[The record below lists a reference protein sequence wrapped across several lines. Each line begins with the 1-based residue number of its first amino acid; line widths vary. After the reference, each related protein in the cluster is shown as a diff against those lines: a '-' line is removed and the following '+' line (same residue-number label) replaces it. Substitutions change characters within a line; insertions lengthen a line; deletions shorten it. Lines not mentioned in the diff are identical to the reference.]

1 MGDRSGG
8 SSDEPL
14 GGALWYTPPMPVAPF
29 ARRNIL
35 VTGGAGFIGSQLCET
50 LVKDANVICIDNF
63 SSSTPRNIE
72 GLLQHPSFEFVNHD
86 ITQPIQLEQLPEL
99 AHFKLGVQGIQ
110 EIYHLA
116 CPISRLHYEQFRIAT
131 ILTNSIGL
139 KNVLDVAVQYKAKV
153 LYASSSVLY
162 GGRRPES
169 PYVREESPCAIDH
182 LTSHGAYDE
191 GKRFSE
197 SVLYTYADVYGIDV
211 KITRI
216 FRTYGPRMKI
226 HDGHL
231 LPDMIK
237 SALDGEEIVI
247 RMPEGARVSL
257 CYVSDL
263 IDGMIRHMGTSMDVT
278 VVNVGSDY
286 DLSWAEVAEKIIR
299 LTNSASHVR
308 FEAPEQLTGEA
319 PLPDLQRARTLLH
332 WVPLVRLEE
341 GLAKMIDY
349 ARSHRQQVG
358 VFHAQND

>member
-1 MGDRSGG
+1 MS
-8 SSDEPL
+8 
-14 GGALWYTPPMPVAPF
+14 APF

-86 ITQPIQLEQLPEL
+86 ITQPLNLEKLSEL
-99 AHFKLGVQGIQ
+99 DRFKLNVQGIQ

-116 CPISRLHYEQFRIAT
+116 CPISKSQFEQFRIAT

-139 KNVLDVAVQYKAKV
+139 KNVLDIAVQYKAKV

-162 GGRRPES
+162 GQRRPES
-169 PYVREESPCAIDH
+169 PYVREEAPSLIDH

-197 SVLYTYADVYGIDV
+197 AVLYTYADVYGLDV
-211 KITRI
+211 KISRI

-226 HDGHL
+226 HDGHM
-231 LPDMIK
+231 LPDMIMN
-237 SALDGEEIVI
+237 ALDGEDIVI
-247 RMPEGARVSL
+247 RAPEGARVSL

-263 IDGMIRHMGTSMDVT
+263 IDGLTRHMGTAMDVT
-278 VVNVGSDY
+278 VVNIGSDH
-286 DLSWAEVAEKIIR
+286 DLSWAEVAEKLIR
-299 LTNSASHVR
+299 ITNTSSHVR
-308 FEAPEQLTGEA
+308 FEPMEDKVQFEA

-332 WVPLVRLEE
+332 WVPLVRLED
-341 GLAKMIDY
+341 GLAKMVDY

-358 VFHAQND
+358 IYH